1 MPAVRIYD
9 SAIQPEW
16 IDYNGHLRDAY
27 YGLIFSYAIDALMD
41 RIGVDAAYRERTG
54 GTLYTLEEHIHY
66 LDALKQ
72 GDIAEISA
80 RIIDADRKRIHVG
93 LEMRRAGAPRVAAT
107 GEFMLLHV
115 RQTPAPASAPFPAEV
130 SAQIEALRTATAD
143 AAGAPGAPGAPGTAS
158 GSPGSRRIQIPR

>member
-1 MPAVRIYD
+1 MPALPIYE

-54 GTLYTLEEHIHY
+54 GTLYTLEEHVHY

-72 GDIAEISA
+72 GDIAEVSA
-80 RIIDADRKRIHVG
+80 RIIDADRKRIHLG
-93 LEMRRAGAPRVAAT
+93 LEMRRAGAPGAAAI

-115 RQTPAPASAPFPAEV
+115 YDLYYKKPTMSARAWWQERDSDMSGKV
-130 SAQIEALRTATAD
+130 TLALYSD
-143 AAGAPGAPGAPGTAS
+143 
-158 GSPGSRRIQIPR
+158 I

>member
-1 MPAVRIYD
+1 MPAVRIYE

-72 GDIAEISA
+72 GEVAQVSV
-80 RIIDADRKRIHVG
+80 RILDADRKRIHAG
-93 LEMRRAGAPRVAAT
+93 LEMRRAGAPRAAAT

-115 RQTPAPASAPFPAEV
+115 RQSPAPASAPFPPEV
-130 SAQIEALRTATAD
+130 SAQIEALRAATAED
-143 AAGAPGAPGAPGTAS
+143 AAAPGTAE
-158 GSPGSRRIQIPR
+158 SPGSRRIQIPR

>member
-1 MPAVRIYD
+1 VPAVRIYQ

-72 GDIAEISA
+72 GDLAEVSVW
-80 RIIDADRKRIHVG
+80 IIDADRKRLHAG
-93 LEMRRAGAPRVAAT
+93 FEMRRAGAAQAAAT

-115 RQTPAPASAPFPAEV
+115 QQSPAPASAPFPPQV
-130 SAQIEALRTATAD
+130 SAQIEALRAATAEV
-143 AAGAPGAPGAPGTAS
+143 AGTDGT
-158 GSPGSRRIQIPR
+158 GPGSRRIQIKR